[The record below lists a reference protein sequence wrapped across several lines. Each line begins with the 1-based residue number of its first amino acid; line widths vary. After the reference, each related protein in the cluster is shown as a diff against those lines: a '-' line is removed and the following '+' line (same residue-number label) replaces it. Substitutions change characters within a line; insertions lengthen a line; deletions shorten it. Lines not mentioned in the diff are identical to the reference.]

1 MALSPVK
8 TWLAGETLSA
18 NDLNAEFNNILTNGG
33 GSLSSPRTA
42 NFDLDGYRC
51 TLDGAG
57 GAWMIASTTNIL
69 DFYGAS
75 TLLYRLDMSVASP
88 VNALSFEAS
97 ATLSDTNIRARGSDT
112 DISINLIP
120 KGAGSV
126 KINGVAITT
135 AASADD
141 AQNIIPNL
149 VYGG

>member
-1 MALSPVK
+1 MALSRIK
-8 TWLAGETLSA
+8 TWLAGETVSA
-18 NDLNAEFNNILTNGG
+18 NDLNGEFNNILTNGG

-57 GAWMIASTTNIL
+57 NTWMISSTTNIV

-97 ATLSDTNIRARGSDT
+97 ATGTDTVVRARGSDT
-112 DISINLIP
+112 DISIDLIP
-120 KGAGSV
+120 KGSGSV

-135 AASADD
+135 AISLESD
-141 AQNIIPNL
+141 QNILANRIF
-149 VYGG
+149 G

>member
-1 MALSPVK
+1 MALSRIK
-8 TWLAGETLSA
+8 TWIAEVLTFS
-18 NDLNAEFNNILTNGG
+18 DLNSEFNNILTNGG

-42 NFDLDGYRC
+42 NFDIDGYRC
-51 TLDGAG
+51 TMDGAG
-57 GAWMIASTTNIL
+57 GMWMIASTTNIL

-75 TLLYRLDMSVASP
+75 TLLYRLDMSVGSP

-97 ATLSDTNIRARGSDT
+97 AAASDTVVRARGADT

-120 KGAGSV
+120 KGSGSV

-135 AASADD
+135 SASADD

>member
-1 MALSPVK
+1 MALSRIK
-8 TWLAGETLSA
+8 TWGAEVLTFA
-18 NDLNAEFNNILTNGG
+18 DLNAEFNNILTNGG

-57 GAWMIASTTNIL
+57 NTWMISSTTNIV

-97 ATLSDTNIRARGSDT
+97 ATGTDTVVRARGSDT
-112 DISINLIP
+112 NISIDLIP
-120 KGAGSV
+120 KGSGSV

-135 AASADD
+135 AISLESD
-141 AQNIIPNL
+141 QNILANRIF
-149 VYGG
+149 G